1 MHDNNKHESN
11 NQDWEILSDNEIVE
25 YLQDV
30 VNIEKE
36 LECIECEEWPEDI
49 RKKVEEFEQLKI
61 RGNDS
66 ITFIYF
72 NFLK

>member
-11 NQDWEILSDNEIVE
+11 NQDCEILSDNEIVE

-49 RKKVEEFEQLKI
+49 RKKSRRV
-61 RGNDS
+61 
-66 ITFIYF
+66 
-72 NFLK
+72 